1 MTGQTVFRRAM
12 RLLNYTDADG
22 TLNAAAS
29 GEMYKRA
36 LSVVDQLCG
45 ELHYAETGKLPPPLR
60 SLSEPLP
67 LSEKAAHILP
77 YGVAM
82 FLAQS
87 RADGDN
93 QQLFAALYEARR
105 RSLAAPARRTDLLP
119 RGCDR

>member
-1 MTGQTVFRRAM
+1 MTGQAVFRRAM

-29 GEMYKRA
+29 GELYKRA

-45 ELHYAETGKLPPPLR
+45 ELHYAETGEVPPPLR
-60 SLSEPLP
+60 SLAEPLP
-67 LSEKAAHILP
+67 LSEKAARVLP

-87 RADGDN
+87 RADTDN
-93 QQLFAALYEARR
+93 QQLFASLYETQR
-105 RSLAAPARRTDLLP
+105 RSLTAPARRIDALP